1 MASSSLSKQSSSSS
15 WTAEQNKRFEKALA
29 LYDKETS
36 DRWQNV
42 AKAVGG
48 KTTEE
53 VKRHYE
59 ILLEDLRHIECGLV
73 PIPKYRSNGSINN
86 LEEEERLLKYLKLR

>member
-1 MASSSLSKQSSSSS
+1 MASSSLSKQNSSSS
-15 WTAEQNKRFEKALA
+15 WTPEQNKRFEKALA
-29 LYDKETS
+29 LYDKETP

-48 KTTEE
+48 NKTAEE

-59 ILLEDLRHIECGLV
+59 ILLEDLRHIESGLFLFPSTGPMEAV
-73 PIPKYRSNGSINN
+73 PSKMEKRGKDLMKII
-86 LEEEERLLKYLKLR
+86 